1 MEGSDMR
8 KLAEST
14 FRAAVLL
21 CALLAL
27 AGRVQASPIVFH
39 ASGFF
44 TDNSTLSGT
53 ITIDPTTGLATAE
66 DLTISGGTSGY
77 VSPLVFD
84 ATPPALMQLDNQG
97 AGNVWLD
104 SSDLSNTFQ
113 LRVDIPGP
121 TLLGYAGGD
130 LVVSSFPPDGTF
142 FTASGE
148 GGANLVSGSLTAVTT
163 PAPPS
168 IVLLGS
174 ALLTVGGFH
183 SVRRRRSSLVC
194 AAAPLNL

>member
-8 KLAEST
+8 KLAKST
-14 FRAAVLL
+14 FLAAVLL
-21 CALLAL
+21 CAVLGLGGHA
-27 AGRVQASPIVFH
+27 QASPIVFD
-39 ASGFF
+39 ASGTF
-44 TDNSTLSGT
+44 TDGSTLSGT
-53 ITIDPTTGLATAE
+53 LTIDPTSGVATAE
-66 DLTISGGTSGY
+66 DLFLSGGSAGY
-77 VSPLVFD
+77 VSPLTFA
-84 ATPPALMQLDNQG
+84 ATPHALNQQDNQG

-104 SSDLSNTFQ
+104 SSDLTNTWQ

-121 TLLGYAGGD
+121 TLVGYAGGD
-130 LVVSSFPPDGTF
+130 LIVSSFPPDGTF

-148 GGANLVSGSLTAVTT
+148 GGANLIAGSLTAVTA

-183 SVRRRRSSLVC
+183 SVRRRRLSLVC
-194 AAAPLNL
+194 AAAPLNP

>member
-1 MEGSDMR
+1 MR
-8 KLAEST
+8 KLANST

-27 AGRVQASPIVFH
+27 TAQAKASPVLFG
-39 ASGFF
+39 AKGTF
-44 TDNSTLSGT
+44 TDGSMLSGT
-53 ITIDPTTGLATAE
+53 VTIDPVSGLATAE

-77 VSPLVFD
+77 VSPLEFD
-84 ATPPALMQLDNQG
+84 ATPPALNQQDNQG

-121 TLLGYAGGD
+121 TLIGYAGGP

-142 FTASGE
+142 FSASGE
-148 GGANLVSGSLTAVTT
+148 GGANLISGTLT
-163 PAPPS
+163 PAPAPPT
-168 IVLLGS
+168 IVLLAS
-174 ALLTVGGFH
+174 ALLTAGGFH
-183 SVRRRRSSLVC
+183 FVRRRQSSLVC
-194 AAAPLNL
+194 AAAPLNR